1 MQRKTHN
8 VLFALL
14 RCAMLDARAIALA
27 STPVTACVYENGLT
41 TCGYYPIKLVV
52 LKLCYGLYNAHDSET
67 VGLD

>member
-1 MQRKTHN
+1 M
-8 VLFALL
+8 VFALL
-14 RCAMLDARAIALA
+14 A
-27 STPVTACVYENGLT
+27 SLCHSLLLMPQLLSQHACENGLT